1 MDSQK
6 QNIIDQSLKIIFKEG
21 LRSFTVDRLSSAIRI
36 SKKTIYSI
44 FATKEVLIDKII
56 KYKLLSI
63 DKEIDLIVTENECP
77 IRSFYEIN
85 QLHIKISLDV
95 DVDKLVELK
104 IKYPE
109 IWARVE
115 NNRKNKVKVM
125 NKIFFKAAKM
135 NYVRNAST
143 IDSVASLYMNI
154 VNRTFQPDFFH
165 QEDISIKDAIELFA
179 DIMAKGIFNNKG
191 IDVLEDI
198 KKEGTQ

>member
-1 MDSQK
+1 MDQK
-6 QNIIDQSLKIIFKEG
+6 QNIIDQSLKIIFRDG
-21 LRSFTVDRLSSAIRI
+21 LRSFTIDRLSSIIRV

-63 DKEIDLIVTENECP
+63 DKDINQILINNKCP

-104 IKYPE
+104 VKYPH

-115 NNRKNKVKVM
+115 HNRNNKAKMM
-125 NKIFFKAAKM
+125 NDIFSKAAKM
-135 NYVRNAST
+135 NYVRNTAT
-143 IDSVASLYMNI
+143 IKSVAKLYMNI
-154 VNRTFQPDFFH
+154 VNRTFQPDFFY
-165 QEDISIKDAIELFA
+165 QEEISIKDAIELFA
-179 DIMAKGIFNNKG
+179 DIMAKGIFNDKG
-191 IDVLEDI
+191 IAILESI
-198 KKEGTQ
+198 KKENCL

>member
-1 MDSQK
+1 MYKRQ
-6 QNIIDQSLKIIFKEG
+6 
-21 LRSFTVDRLSSAIRI
+21 
-36 SKKTIYSI
+36 IYSI

-56 KYKLLSI
+56 KHKLLSI
-63 DKEIDLIVTENECP
+63 DKEIDLIVAENECP

-135 NYVRNAST
+135 NYVRNTST

-198 KKEGTQ
+198 KKEGNQ